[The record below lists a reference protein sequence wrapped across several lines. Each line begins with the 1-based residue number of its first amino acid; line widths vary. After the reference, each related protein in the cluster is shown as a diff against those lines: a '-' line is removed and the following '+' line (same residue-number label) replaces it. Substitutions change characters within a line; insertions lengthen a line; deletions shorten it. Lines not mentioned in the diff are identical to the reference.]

1 MISSMNLLME
11 ELFTMELKRNEFMIG
26 LSLSIAAAIV
36 VFTIL
41 WLGKSN
47 FFMKGVQINL
57 LVQDANGL
65 TSGNEVFYR
74 GLKVGNVTDAS
85 ITKNGVLLK
94 LKIEDVDK
102 IPNDSRFEIG
112 DFSLISGKAIEIT
125 PGRSTTYLAPNDTVI
140 GFSGY
145 GMNQAVAGLQSLEFQ
160 ISKVLSNVDTLTGQT
175 TKNKLDLLLANM
187 NRTVSALDAQV
198 NGNLNETLTNVDQI
212 TSENK
217 DNIRLLI
224 NSLSE
229 NSKKLSEL
237 LDNSSTTI
245 KQMDSLLANLNAGK
259 GTAGSIVKSDS
270 LYQSLSNTVSSID
283 SLVNDIKKHPN
294 KYIHVSVF

>member
-1 MISSMNLLME
+1 ME

-140 GFSGY
+140 GFAGY

>member
-1 MISSMNLLME
+1 M
-11 ELFTMELKRNEFMIG
+11 KVRRNEFMIG

-36 VFTIL
+36 IFTIL

-47 FFMKGVQINL
+47 FFMKGVQINMM
-57 LVQDANGL
+57 VQDANGI

-74 GLKVGNVTDAS
+74 GLKVGNITDAS

-102 IPNDSRFEIG
+102 IPIDSRFEIG

-125 PGRSTTYLAPNDTVI
+125 PGKSTTYLAPNDTVV

-145 GMNQAVAGLQSLEFQ
+145 GMNQAIAGLQTLETQ
-160 ISKVLSNVDTLTGQT
+160 ISKVLSNVDRLTGHGTQRR
-175 TKNKLDLLLANM
+175 LDLVLTNM
-187 NRTVSALDAQV
+187 NRTILALNAQV
-198 NGNLNETLTNVDQI
+198 NGNLRQTLTNVNQI
-212 TSENK
+212 TADNK
-217 DNIRLLI
+217 DNIASLI

-229 NSKKLSEL
+229 NSKELSTFL
-237 LDNSSTTI
+237 KTSS
-245 KQMDSLLANLNAGK
+245 KSAEQLNSLLANVNAGK
-259 GTAGSIVKSDS
+259 GTAGNIVRNDS
-270 LYQSLSNTVSSID
+270 LYNSLNNTVSSID
-283 SLVNDIKKHPN
+283 SLVNDVKSHPD

>member
-140 GFSGY
+140 GFAGY